1 MKQKGFTLL
10 ELLVVIG
17 IIGILVSLITVSFSN
32 AQKSSR
38 DSRRR
43 QDIVAIQ
50 NAMEQYY
57 SQNNFT
63 YPACNCIDGVTG
75 CCDVLS
81 PYFANSVAPVDPLS
95 TSHYQYSFN
104 VSGSDYTVSMTPEK
118 CTPAAT
124 PCPVVSVRN
133 LQ

>member
-57 SQNNFT
+57 SQNEFE
-63 YPACNCIDGVTG
+63 YPVCTGISCGTLASYFVNSTAPTDPLNSTVNGVT
-75 CCDVLS
+75 
-81 PYFANSVAPVDPLS
+81 
-95 TSHYQYSFN
+95 YQYTYASSISQYSVTAN
-104 VSGSDYTVSMTPEK
+104 LEK
-118 CTPAAT
+118 CPAAPD
-124 PCPVVSVRN
+124 PCNVTVTN

>member
-1 MKQKGFTLL
+1 MNKKGFTLL

-43 QDIVAIQ
+43 QDLVSIQ

-57 SQNNFT
+57 SANSFV
-63 YPACNCIDGVTG
+63 YPACVGTDCAALEDYMSGGEVPT
-75 CCDVLS
+75 
-81 PYFANSVAPVDPLS
+81 DPLS
-95 TSHYQYSFN
+95 TNTQYTYIGDTS
-104 VSGSDYTVSMTPEK
+104 SYTVTATLEK
-118 CTPAAT
+118 APAT
-124 PCPVVSVRN
+124 ISVSN